1 MDRMFP
7 AFCHISEYGEKS
19 LKHFPRLV
27 ALSAPL
33 VVWGPSAVELS
44 AYGGAFTPRDFLDL
58 VDDLNR
64 APPSPGRVLKG
75 ERERSGGIRRDRAR
89 LPWP

>member
-1 MDRMFP
+1 
-7 AFCHISEYGEKS
+7 
-19 LKHFPRLV
+19 V
-27 ALSAPL
+27 TTPL
-33 VVWGPSAVELS
+33 ILLGLGGNVVD
-44 AYGGAFTPRDFLDL
+44 TLDL

-75 ERERSGGIRRDRAR
+75 EREGSGGIRRDRAR